1 MFLKTKKMKKSNVLH
16 FMFLLFGAIFCLPS
30 VGITQDISGTY
41 RIQVKANNRF
51 FHEDATGDKLIS
63 TRHQRVDDNTRFILE
78 IQADGSYRVKGKGSN
93 RYWHVDTSSDRILST
108 RWQPTDDHT
117 RFFFEN
123 QGNGFYRIKLKATN
137 RYLHEDGGGDK
148 VVSTRW
154 QPTDD
159 FTKFKLIQ
167 EPTRPIVVNKPK
179 PVNTAF
185 TEPILGQIIMFAG
198 NFAPRGWAFCSG
210 QLLPI
215 QGNEALFSI
224 LGTVY
229 GGDGRTTFG
238 LPDLR
243 GRAPIHAG
251 QGPGLPNVRLGEKTD
266 GNSVENST
274 SSSQRT
280 VATTAV
286 NYIIATQGSF
296 PSRQ

>member
-1 MFLKTKKMKKSNVLH
+1 MKKSNVLN
-16 FMFLLFGAIFCLPS
+16 FMFYLFGAILCLPNI
-30 VGITQDISGTY
+30 GIAQDLSGTY

-51 FHEDATGDKLIS
+51 FHEDAMGDKFIS

-78 IQADGSYRVKGKGSN
+78 RQTDGSYRVKGKGSN

-159 FTKFKLIQ
+159 FTKFKLIE
-167 EPTRPIVVNKPK
+167 EPTRPIVINKPK
-179 PVNTAF
+179 PISSTSSD
-185 TEPILGQIIMFAG
+185 PLLGQIIMFAG
-198 NFAPRGWAFCSG
+198 NFAPRGWALCNG
-210 QLLPI
+210 QLLAI
-215 QGNEALFSI
+215 NQNQALYSL
-224 LGTVY
+224 LGTTY

-251 QGPGLPNVRLGEKTD
+251 EGPGLPRVRLGEKKG
-266 GNSVENST
+266 GNSVENNT
-274 SSSQRT
+274 SSSVRT
-280 VATTAV
+280 TATTAV
-286 NYIIATQGSF
+286 NYIIATQGIF